1 MWMGICGDEGSMRM
15 KLADCTHGRD
25 NNFNLIRIA
34 AAFAVLVSHSYPL
47 ALGPKAV
54 EPLAELLGMT
64 LGTIA
69 VDVFFFTS
77 GFLVTASLLMRQS
90 VKQFVWA
97 RILRIYPALIVVVLL
112 SVFGLGLFFTTQ
124 SSMAYLTDVKIY
136 KYLIK
141 CSTLITGVNQHLPG
155 VFENNPFKNAVNGS
169 LWTMPYELKMY
180 IVLTGVWL
188 IVQLIPVGRI
198 KVFKI
203 ILVLSAVI
211 SWILL
216 ILVHFNVVNT
226 GGKSLKLFYMFFS
239 GASFYILREK
249 IILSPILFSF
259 FLLLLVGSS
268 FDRDIFFVSYVVV
281 VGYFI
286 LYFAYVPSGIVRK
299 YNNIGD
305 FSYGVYVYSFPV
317 QQSVAAL
324 IPGVSP
330 LVMFAFSSIATLI
343 LAVLSW
349 SFVEK
354 SALHL
359 KDCWLNRTNLL
370 FPLCMSRSKN

>member
-1 MWMGICGDEGSMRM
+1 MR
-15 KLADCTHGRD
+15 LADCTHGRN
-25 NNFNLIRIA
+25 NNFNLIRIT
-34 AAFAVLVSHSYPL
+34 AAFAVLVSHSFPL

-54 EPLAELLGMT
+54 EPLAGILGMT

-77 GFLVTASLLMRQS
+77 GFLVTASLLTRQS

-97 RILRIYPALIVVVLL
+97 RILRIYPALLVVVLL
-112 SVFGLGLFFTTQ
+112 SVFGLGLFFTTH
-124 SSMAYLTDVKIY
+124 SSMAYLTDIKIY

-141 CSTLITGVNQHLPG
+141 CSTLITGVDQHLPG
-155 VFENNPFKNAVNGS
+155 VFETNPFEKAVNGS

-180 IVLTGVWL
+180 IILTGVWL
-188 IVQLIPVGRI
+188 IVQLMPVGRI

-203 ILVLSAVI
+203 VLVLSAVI
-211 SWILL
+211 SGILL
-216 ILVHFNVVNT
+216 ILVHFNIVNT
-226 GGKSLKLFYMFFS
+226 GGKSLKFFYMFFS
-239 GASFYILREK
+239 GAAFYILRDR
-249 IILSPILFSF
+249 IVLSPIIFSLFLFLLIGSF
-259 FLLLLVGSS
+259 F
-268 FDRDIFFVSYVVV
+268 DKDIFFVSYVSV
-281 VGYFI
+281 VGYCL
-286 LYFAYVPSGIVRK
+286 LYLAYVPSGIVRK
-299 YNNIGD
+299 YNDFGD

-343 LAVLSW
+343 LAVFSW

-354 SALHL
+354 SALHF

-370 FPLCMSRSKN
+370 SPLCLSRSKN